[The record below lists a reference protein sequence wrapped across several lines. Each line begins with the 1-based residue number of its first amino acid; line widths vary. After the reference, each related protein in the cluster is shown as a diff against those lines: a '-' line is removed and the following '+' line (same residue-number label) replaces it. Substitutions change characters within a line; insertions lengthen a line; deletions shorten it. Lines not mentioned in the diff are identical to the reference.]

1 MSTFLCAERSKLL
14 VKNSFSDVCA
24 STSHWTRKLHSKSI
38 FHNPHRC
45 SHRAIGKLS
54 SSSDPFQQCAIKLI
68 WIVNW
73 TSDTFAKCLVQN
85 IPVFGMAA
93 ITHPFLCYLSVTEL
107 RHFEKIRVVPWNI
120 NTSWCGMSGLSIRA
134 SIKYLQPGRQQKSLK
149 PLLRVGNK

>member
-14 VKNSFSDVCA
+14 VKNSFSGVCA
-24 STSHWTRKLHSKSI
+24 STSHWTRKLNSKSI

-45 SHRAIGKLS
+45 SHRAIEKLS
-54 SSSDPFQQCAIKLI
+54 NSSDPLQQCAIKLI

-93 ITHPFLCYLSVTEL
+93 IIHPSLCVIYRS
-107 RHFEKIRVVPWNI
+107 HSFEKIRVVPWNI

-134 SIKYLQPGRQQKSLK
+134 ASIKYLQPCRQQNSLK